1 MAKCCDTS
9 YHQVKNVN
17 WVIDLTNA
25 AFCGS
30 QNAHEQIDIS
40 INIFMVQV
48 QPSFGYFLT
57 ALWRCLNVF
66 CKNTSWL
73 EMYDTWQLKQKASE
87 KKLLVH
93 ITWRLSAL
101 NKISGTQAE

>member
-1 MAKCCDTS
+1 M
-9 YHQVKNVN
+9 
-17 WVIDLTNA
+17 TNA